1 MIRGTA
7 FWSSPWR
14 ETSVVGLADT
24 YLRKQKQAIVCFA
37 PDGACFIAVEVSRRD
52 EEETANLKVSIA
64 KIPSTLK
71 PLT

>member
-1 MIRGTA
+1 MIRGTV

-37 PDGACFIAVEVSRRD
+37 PDGAVPHRGRGVAAR
-52 EEETANLKVSIA
+52 
-64 KIPSTLK
+64 
-71 PLT
+71 